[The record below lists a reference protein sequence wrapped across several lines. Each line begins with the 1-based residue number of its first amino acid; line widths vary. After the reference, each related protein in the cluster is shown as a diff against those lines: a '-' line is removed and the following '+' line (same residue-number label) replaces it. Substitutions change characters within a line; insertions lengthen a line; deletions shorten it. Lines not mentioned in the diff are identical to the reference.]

1 MTVKRKSIPRQIAEH
16 FGCDMD
22 DVRDA
27 SYQHGHWTPAV
38 FIGFTGDGAY
48 WSAGPRQPRHKDGE
62 NGTDH
67 PVRALAAECDH
78 AAHPIQVFASAE

>member
-1 MTVKRKSIPRQIAEH
+1 MANDKPGILI
-16 FGCDMD
+16 F
-22 DVRDA
+22 
-27 SYQHGHWTPAV
+27 
-38 FIGFTGDGAY
+38 
-48 WSAGPRQPRHKDGE
+48 PRHKDGE